1 MNTLIQIT
9 AAATLALAAGTAAA
23 QYYQY
28 ELASPDDE
36 GALSIDQTMDGG
48 FVTAGWRKVPDPTG
62 IFNYDFYVTKHDKNG
77 NMQWLRVWGGPEDD
91 IAYSVQQTRDG
102 GYIIAGESQSFEQGF
117 ELVLL
122 RLDALGSQMWAKSYP
137 HLVSGDLIHGP
148 HPGVS
153 LDLTEPEEEI
163 IVTGNIGPNPTL
175 LYTDPQGLPFW
186 HNQYVIPPVP
196 DFEGP
201 PIHAFTDVA
210 FDHNERTAVV
220 SGSIRYQLLQDPTP
234 ASRDDAIL
242 MKVDQGGFPFWYFHY
257 DWPFDRDTPDNP
269 NVAEYGHGVDVAPD
283 GFIYSAG
290 RTDFG
295 RTNIDDGVI
304 MITTDP
310 GGVPFVS
317 MRYQPLE
324 TDGRF
329 VRGYPGYASIEFD
342 QRFWTPVVVG
352 TIFDIDTFA
361 PNAFMMLTDPMLMP
375 FWVNAY
381 GDTPA
386 SGPVWPTWGE
396 SVAIADLTCGWG
408 MAGRAEHQAPPPF
421 LGAGDNYLVKT
432 EDNGVSGC
440 LERPINMA
448 PEMPGIERPLPV
460 EPLPLQGF
468 IELPNLLRTPI
479 GQDWRHCHYP
489 TCYTG
494 PCNPADLAQLWG
506 VLDLA
511 DVSAFVTGFL
521 NQQPIADLNNDGIL
535 DLADVGLFVTNFT
548 AGCP

>member
-1 MNTLIQIT
+1 
-9 AAATLALAAGTAAA
+9 
-23 QYYQY
+23 
-28 ELASPDDE
+28 
-36 GALSIDQTMDGG
+36 
-48 FVTAGWRKVPDPTG
+48 
-62 IFNYDFYVTKHDKNG
+62 
-77 NMQWLRVWGGPEDD
+77 
-91 IAYSVQQTRDG
+91 
-102 GYIIAGESQSFEQGF
+102 
-117 ELVLL
+117 
-122 RLDALGSQMWAKSYP
+122 MWAKSYP
-137 HLVSGDLIHGP
+137 HIVSGDLIHSP

-175 LYTDPQGLPFW
+175 LYTDPLGLPFW

-196 DFEGP
+196 DFEVP

-210 FDHNERTAVV
+210 YDQNERTAVV

-295 RTNIDDGVI
+295 RANIDDGVI

-342 QRFWTPVVVG
+342 QRFWTPVVAG

-421 LGAGDNYLVKT
+421 LGRG
-432 EDNGVSGC
+432 
-440 LERPINMA
+440 
-448 PEMPGIERPLPV
+448 
-460 EPLPLQGF
+460 
-468 IELPNLLRTPI
+468 
-479 GQDWRHCHYP
+479 
-489 TCYTG
+489 
-494 PCNPADLAQLWG
+494 
-506 VLDLA
+506 
-511 DVSAFVTGFL
+511 
-521 NQQPIADLNNDGIL
+521 
-535 DLADVGLFVTNFT
+535 
-548 AGCP
+548 